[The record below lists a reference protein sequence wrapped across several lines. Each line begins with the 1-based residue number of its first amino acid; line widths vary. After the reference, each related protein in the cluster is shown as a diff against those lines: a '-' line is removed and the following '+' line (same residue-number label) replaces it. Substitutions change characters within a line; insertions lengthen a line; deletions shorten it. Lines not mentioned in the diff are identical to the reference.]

1 MTARD
6 CLLRAARARSL
17 RQSGTVAL
25 VLVLAALAVAALAA
39 CGGDGDPEPP
49 PPTEALS
56 AEDAEL
62 AAHLSEKTM
71 LLWEYYNNYDLESL
85 RTLYEPNYW
94 LSEEEEL
101 EHNMEPFEKRN
112 IKFTAEE
119 TSPPTE
125 IEPGIWQVKH
135 KARFSGGSLN
145 MKFLYEQFDGEWLLT
160 HAELD

>member
-6 CLLRAARARSL
+6 RLLRAARARSR

-25 VLVLAALAVAALAA
+25 VLALAALAVAASAA
-39 CGGDGDPEPP
+39 CGGGEEPEPP
-49 PPTEALS
+49 PPTEPLS

-71 LLWEYYNNYDLESL
+71 LLWEHYNNYDLESL

-94 LSEEEEL
+94 LSEEEQL
-101 EHNMEPFEKRN
+101 RDDMKPFESRN
-112 IKFTAEE
+112 IKFTPEE

-135 KARFSGGSLN
+135 TARFSGGSVR
-145 MKFLYEQFDGEWLLT
+145 MKFLYEEFDGEWLLT
-160 HAELD
+160 HAETD

>member
-1 MTARD
+1 MIARD
-6 CLLRAARARSL
+6 RLLGTAQTFSL
-17 RQSGTVAL
+17 RQSGSVAL
-25 VLVLAALAVAALAA
+25 VLVLAALAVAASAA
-39 CGGDGDPEPP
+39 CGGGGDPEPP

-71 LLWEYYNNYDLESL
+71 LLWEYYNDYNLESL

-101 EHNMEPFEKRN
+101 RHNMEPFEKRN

-135 KARFSGGSLN
+135 KARFSGGSVN
-145 MKFLYEQFDGEWLLT
+145 MKFIYEEFDGEWLLV
-160 HAELD
+160 HAETD

>member
-1 MTARD
+1 MIARD
-6 CLLRAARARSL
+6 RLLGTAQTFSL
-17 RQSGTVAL
+17 RQSGSVAL
-25 VLVLAALAVAALAA
+25 VLVVAALAMAALAA
-39 CGGDGDPEPP
+39 CGGGGDPEPP
-49 PPTEALS
+49 PPTEPLS

-71 LLWEYYNNYDLESL
+71 LLWEYYNDYNLESL

-101 EHNMEPFEKRN
+101 RHNMEPFERRN

-135 KARFSGGSLN
+135 KASFSGGSVR
-145 MKFLYEQFDGEWLLT
+145 MKFLYEEFDGEWLLT
-160 HAELD
+160 HAETD

>member
-1 MTARD
+1 MAASD
-6 CLLRAARARSL
+6 GLLRVSRACSL
-17 RQSGTVAL
+17 RRGGASGLLWV
-25 VLVLAALAVAALAA
+25 VAALALA
-39 CGGDGDPEPP
+39 VSVGCGGGSDPEPP
-49 PPTEALS
+49 PPAEPLS
-56 AEDAEL
+56 EEDAEL

-94 LSEEEEL
+94 LEEEEEL
-101 EHNMEPFEKRN
+101 RHNMEPFERRN

-135 KARFSGGSLN
+135 TARFSGGSVK
-145 MKFLYEQFDGEWLLT
+145 MKFLYEEFEGEWLLT
-160 HAELD
+160 HAETD